1 MSYFLIHMQFN
12 FHPCPLFPRSL
23 GLAYQQ
29 QKGYITTG
37 HGTHDHIPP
46 QSGVGTPSN
55 YENILTS
62 RVKKPELFADIF
74 HYNQGSMSRV
84 KKLRLFA
91 HIFHYDHFQCLG
103 LKSQIALSFL
113 TSAKIRQP
121 RTQFCTQFWNI
132 FVIENFQRKIWAS

>member
-37 HGTHDHIPP
+37 HGAHDHIPIVRGGKTF
-46 QSGVGTPSN
+46 S
-55 YENILTS
+55 YENILTTG
-62 RVKKPELFADIF
+62 VKKLELFTDIF

-84 KKLRLFA
+84 KKLRLFV
-91 HIFHYDHFQCLG
+91 HIFHYDHVQCLG

-113 TSAKIRQP
+113 TLAKVRQP
-121 RTQFCTQFWNI
+121 RLQFCTQFWNT
-132 FVIENFQRKIWAS
+132 FVIENFQKKNWAS